1 MEYSILAFIHLVYLV
16 DQKLFSITMFHWL
29 FFARVTKTLFFTSQC
44 SIAKQ
49 SGGSSSDSA
58 GVTYTLLLDGP
69 SFFPQVNV
77 PLQSSRRNLFFLQ
90 HDVSLQS
97 GGSNLNSC
105 FSPTGCSIAKRR
117 GWVTWALLDRSSG
130 CSIAKRRE

>member
-1 MEYSILAFIHLVYLV
+1 MFHWLWSIAFIHLV

-29 FFARVTKTLFFTSQC
+29 FFARVTKTVFFT
-44 SIAKQ
+44 KQ
-49 SGGSSSDSA
+49 NGGSSSDSA

-90 HDVSLQS
+90 HDVPLQS
-97 GGSNLNSC
+97 GGSNLDSC

-117 GWVTWALLDRSSG
+117 
-130 CSIAKRRE
+130 E